1 MWMPL
6 LLIFFTSFVLSPG
19 CARSGEGKEE
29 ETSAVMKTEEQE
41 QKHVPPADS
50 IWWKRPRFSERRE
63 EREKMVRDALAN
75 YPYHRIHD
83 QRVLEAM
90 RQVPRHK
97 FVPPSLQAVAYQNYP
112 LSIGY
117 GQTISQPF
125 IVAHMTELLEIKP
138 GDKILEIGTGSGY
151 QAAVLSEL
159 TPYVYTIEIVE
170 ELGKQAAQLL
180 HRLGYETIRVK
191 IGDGYEGW
199 PEEAPFDG
207 IIVTC
212 APDDI
217 PPPLI
222 EQIKPGGRIVIPMGN
237 PWETQVLGL
246 VEKDKK
252 GNIKKTRQYEVR
264 FVPMTGKAQ
273 RYLP

>member
-1 MWMPL
+1 MSV
-6 LLIFFTSFVLSPG
+6 LLIFFISFFLYPG
-19 CARSGEGKEE
+19 CDCSGGERKKK
-29 ETSAVMKTEEQE
+29 ETSAVMKRKEQE
-41 QKHVPPADS
+41 NVPTADS
-50 IWWKRPRFSERRE
+50 IWWKRPRFSDRRE
-63 EREKMVRDALAN
+63 EREKMVRDALVN
-75 YPYHRIHD
+75 YPYHHIRD

-97 FVPPSLQAVAYQNYP
+97 FVPPGLQAVAYQNYP

-125 IVAHMTELLEIKP
+125 IVAHMTELLKVEP

-159 TPYVYTIEIVE
+159 TPYVYTIEIIE

-180 HRLGYETIRVK
+180 QRLGYETIRVK

-199 PEEAPFDG
+199 PEEAPYDG

-222 EQIKPGGRIVIPMGN
+222 EQLKPGGRIVIPLGD
-237 PWETQVLGL
+237 PWETQVLVL

-252 GNIKKTRQYEVR
+252 GNIRKNRQYEVR

-273 RYLP
+273 RYFP